1 MAGARPQLKPHCRAV
16 LRTGT
21 VSQAAGSAYIEVG
34 ATKAMAAVYG
44 PRPTDRREAFSEEGH
59 LGVDV
64 KLASFATRTRGRITQ
79 VQWRLMFIGMLTS
92 GLRHQTV
99 WIIELATQATAVPEA
114 YCCNRPP
121 MRGSG

>member
-1 MAGARPQLKPHCRAV
+1 MHAV
-16 LRTGT
+16 LRTRT

-79 VQWRLMFIGMLTS
+79 VHGCTGRSRNGTS
-92 GLRHQTV
+92 VVSTAWPGQPGSTPSP
-99 WIIELATQATAVPEA
+99 TQAPDIKDNPAA
-114 YCCNRPP
+114 AFH
-121 MRGSG
+121 

>member
-1 MAGARPQLKPHCRAV
+1 MTVCWRQCDRRRPPSIEIFCCAV

-44 PRPTDRREAFSEEGH
+44 PRPTDRREAFSEEGQ

-79 VQWRLMFIGMLTS
+79 VQRLLTFMES
-92 GLRHQTV
+92 SLVT
-99 WIIELATQATAVPEA
+99 
-114 YCCNRPP
+114 
-121 MRGSG
+121 

>member
-1 MAGARPQLKPHCRAV
+1 MICWRRCSSRHPPSSDYRCRAV

-79 VQWRLMFIGMLTS
+79 VQCSSFDWPSRRCTG
-92 GLRHQTV
+92 
-99 WIIELATQATAVPEA
+99 
-114 YCCNRPP
+114 
-121 MRGSG
+121 